1 MINREQI
8 QGENKER
15 FSEELFKAPTPP
27 VTLHAASCI
36 IWRDSNTFTT
46 QHSDTIK
53 EELGAGAGPGRQ
65 HLEGARFKRNKRAR
79 NRARISRR
87 KCTPNKKKKKNPLV
101 PPALHTSDQI
111 PGGEAPFEERLMG
124 FPTVYAVK
132 SVKAPC
138 VSTLFPLYSRANQ
151 ESLACPHSR
160 VRRNRPV
167 LSTTSRDQF
176 IGNETLLK

>member
-1 MINREQI
+1 MHHLEGLKHFHN
-8 QGENKER
+8 
-15 FSEELFKAPTPP
+15 T
-27 VTLHAASCI
+27 TLRHYKGGT
-36 IWRDSNTFTT
+36 RRRRR
-46 QHSDTIK
+46 
-53 EELGAGAGPGRQ
+53 PGRQ

-87 KCTPNKKKKKNPLV
+87 KCTPNKTKKKTPLV

-138 VSTLFPLYSRANQ
+138 VSTLFPLYSHANQ
-151 ESLACPHSR
+151 ESVACPHSR
-160 VRRNRPV
+160 VRRGCRRNRPV
-167 LSTTSRDQF
+167 LSTTSRGRF
-176 IGNETLLK
+176 IGNVF